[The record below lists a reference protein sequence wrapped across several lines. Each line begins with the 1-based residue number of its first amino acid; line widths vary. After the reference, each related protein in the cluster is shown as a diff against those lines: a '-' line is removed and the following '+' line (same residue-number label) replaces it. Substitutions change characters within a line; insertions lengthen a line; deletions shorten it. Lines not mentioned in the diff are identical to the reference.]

1 MDGQQFNPYEKLTV
15 KPFDLH
21 YFIESNRFGTDD
33 IYYFKLRELSNLDA
47 NYIEHI
53 FVKDEFKGQGYG
65 KQYVNQVKAEGKPIV
80 VYSEFDAV
88 DFWISQGFKEWK
100 GSEYI
105 FIWGMEE
112 EKQEREI
119 IKLKY
124 DNYMVGLRVQ
134 VKGKHFI
141 DVDNDGLKRIGIEPL
156 LVHVRRYS
164 ILHDY
169 DGLLM
174 SRIEQRGRI
183 TVEDYSNIIEND
195 LELRDFLLTT
205 FHYAVR

>member
-1 MDGQQFNPYEKLTV
+1 MGEQQVNPYEKVMV

-21 YFIESNRFGTDD
+21 YFIESNKFGTDD

-47 NYIEHI
+47 NYIEHL

-80 VYSEFDAV
+80 LYSEFDAV
-88 DFWISQGFKEWK
+88 EFWISQGFKEWN
-100 GSEYI
+100 GSEFI
-105 FIWGMEE
+105 FTWGLDLEE
-112 EKQEREI
+112 SKREI
-119 IKLKY
+119 IKLKFA
-124 DNYMVGLRVQ
+124 DVMVGVRIQ
-134 VKGKHFI
+134 TMGKYFI
-141 DVDNDGLKRIGIEPL
+141 DVDNEGLERIGL
-156 LVHVRRYS
+156 LPSLMKIQRYS

-169 DGLLM
+169 DGVLM

-183 TVEDYSNIIEND
+183 TVEDYSDIIEND
-195 LELRDFLLTT
+195 IELRDFLLTT